1 MLQCS
6 AAVGRNAAFIPWCCV
21 PRPSFCDFMSM
32 AFSFFS
38 ECVLAFPELE
48 TIDHEEVNLQKC
60 RRH

>member
-21 PRPSFCDFMSM
+21 PRPHFVTSCRWLFL
-32 AFSFFS
+32 FFS
-38 ECVLAFPELE
+38 ECVLAFAELE